1 MAILIATLQITT
13 ITMIMK
19 TLMTMVSSVDENRF
33 VIIVRLLPRSNVD
46 EQAKAEKKQSSL
58 RLRVIIVAVMAIIL
72 RLLKHLK
79 MNPVVQSSPSF
90 LSFLHV
96 NRVHQSARSSNA

>member
-1 MAILIATLQITT
+1 MAILIATMQITT

-33 VIIVRLLPRSNVD
+33 IIIVRLLPCNNVD
-46 EQAKAEKKQSSL
+46 EQAKAEKKQGSS

-72 RLLKHLK
+72 MLL
-79 MNPVVQSSPSF
+79 SI
-90 LSFLHV
+90 
-96 NRVHQSARSSNA
+96 

>member
-1 MAILIATLQITT
+1 MITLQITT
-13 ITMIMK
+13 MAMMMK

-33 VIIVRLLPRSNVD
+33 IIVVRLLPQSNVD

-72 RLLKHLK
+72 MLL
-79 MNPVVQSSPSF
+79 SI
-90 LSFLHV
+90 
-96 NRVHQSARSSNA
+96 

>member
-46 EQAKAEKKQSSL
+46 EQAKAEKKQGSS
-58 RLRVIIVAVMAIIL
+58 RLRVILVAVMAIIL
-72 RLLKHLK
+72 MLL
-79 MNPVVQSSPSF
+79 SI
-90 LSFLHV
+90 
-96 NRVHQSARSSNA
+96 

>member
-1 MAILIATLQITT
+1 MAILIATMQITT

-33 VIIVRLLPRSNVD
+33 IIVVRLLPQSNVD

-72 RLLKHLK
+72 MLL
-79 MNPVVQSSPSF
+79 SI
-90 LSFLHV
+90 
-96 NRVHQSARSSNA
+96 

>member
-72 RLLKHLK
+72 
-79 MNPVVQSSPSF
+79 SF
-90 LSFLHV
+90 
-96 NRVHQSARSSNA
+96 